1 MGEDGHTGP
10 EDQVRQLFGRAEK
23 STAAAMEQL
32 VQRDAFGEI
41 LARVTENVMGLT
53 RIGFDV
59 LDLTVRNLRIAGRP
73 DLIRV
78 GRQLARNE
86 DKLERVL
93 QEVERLQDQ
102 VREVQKPSSRGA
114 SSASSAGGS
123 SSSRSS
129 SGRSSNGRSTGSSKS
144 RSSNTRSSS
153 TRSSNSRSSN
163 SRSSNGRSRSGGK
176 SRGRSTG

>member
-1 MGEDGHTGP
+1 MGEDGQRGP
-10 EDQVRQLFGRAEK
+10 EEQLRALFGQAEK

-32 VQRDAFGEI
+32 VRRDAFGEV

-102 VREVQKPSSRGA
+102 VEELEKPRRSNARQST
-114 SSASSAGGS
+114 SARA
-123 SSSRSS
+123 
-129 SGRSSNGRSTGSSKS
+129 SNGR
-144 RSSNTRSSS
+144 
-153 TRSSNSRSSN
+153 
-163 SRSSNGRSRSGGK
+163 SRSSNGRSRSGGRSRSK
-176 SRGRSTG
+176 SSG

>member
-1 MGEDGHTGP
+1 MGDDGQQLGP
-10 EDQVRQLFGRAEK
+10 DEQVRELFGQAEK
-23 STAAAMEQL
+23 QTAAAMEQL
-32 VQRDAFGEI
+32 VHRDAFGEL

-102 VREVQKPSSRGA
+102 VGKLDS
-114 SSASSAGGS
+114 S
-123 SSSRSS
+123 SSSRA
-129 SGRSSNGRSTGSSKS
+129 SNGKSASS
-144 RSSNTRSSS
+144 RS
-153 TRSSNSRSSN
+153 
-163 SRSSNGRSRSGGK
+163 
-176 SRGRSTG
+176 